1 MKRASINDFRRWYNS
16 LSLEEKRM
24 SDGHGLVEVV
34 MVVNS
39 HPLDSLKEERGG

>member
-1 MKRASINDFRRWYNS
+1 MKER
-16 LSLEEKRM
+16 

-39 HPLDSLKEERGG
+39 HLLDSHLLDALKINDT

>member
-1 MKRASINDFRRWYNS
+1 MKER
-16 LSLEEKRM
+16 

-39 HPLDSLKEERGG
+39 HLLDSLKEERGG